1 MKSNKLKA
9 KIMEKGKNYDD
20 CAKYIGVNPSTFC
33 QKVNLLRDFK
43 LQEVN
48 KLCDFL
54 ELNESEKIDIFLS

>member
-1 MKSNKLKA
+1 
-9 KIMEKGKNYDD
+9 MEKGKNYDD